1 MCLTSEEIPKE
12 RVFERGDRRINEE
25 KRKKR
30 KKRNRKKTRWRNV
43 GGETNCRRCD
53 VSRREIEQESI
64 DRVCFSLYIALALLH
79 TIQEGRKEVRSSDQ
93 IRRFFVFKAD
103 STRESLEEKRILW
116 KLNRLY
122 EMRLDSSIFDTWIH
136 CVEVWKRNGER
147 MNIVRINYEKFDV
160 NSNFFVN
167 SNFILYQFL
176 PHSLVRKRLFNILF
190 SNKFSSL
197 IQNSYIWNSSKSS
210 TSKIKTKKKRNKKNN
225 I

>member
-1 MCLTSEEIPKE
+1 MPN
-12 RVFERGDRRINEE
+12 FRGDPERKSLRAWRQKNQWRE
-25 KRKKR
+25 KKK
-30 KKRNRKKTRWRNV
+30 KKEKEQKKTRWRNV
-43 GGETNCRRCD
+43 GGETNCRRRD

-103 STRESLEEKRILW
+103 STREREEKRILW

-122 EMRLDSSIFDTWIH
+122 EMRLGSSIFDSWIH

-147 MNIVRINYEKFDV
+147 MNIVKINYEKFDV

-210 TSKIKTKKKRNKKNN
+210 TSKIKTKKKRNKKK
-225 I
+225 